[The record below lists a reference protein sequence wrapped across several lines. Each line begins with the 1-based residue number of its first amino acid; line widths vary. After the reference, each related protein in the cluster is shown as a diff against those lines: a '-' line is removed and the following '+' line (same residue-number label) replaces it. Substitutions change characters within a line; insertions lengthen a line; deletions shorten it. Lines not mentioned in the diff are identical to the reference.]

1 MTVQSAN
8 PADHLQLMAALSAA
22 GTAFVQA
29 TLVAVRGSAPQTIG
43 AKVIVTEQGL
53 LAGTIGGGKI
63 EARVIAQ
70 ARDWLSQPTAPQN
83 QFVTWHL
90 QDDVGMTC
98 GGEVSIFFERF
109 GNPAW
114 CVVVFG
120 AGHVAQA
127 LIPLLLTLETRVV
140 CVDQRQEWLEKL
152 PRHVRLQ
159 THCLAELGDFV
170 PQIPAQ
176 AFVLLMTQGHA
187 VDYPILSA
195 IMRRGRPPFLGM
207 IGSVGKAERVRRE
220 LRTEGF
226 SAEDIAHL
234 ISPLG
239 LPFGNNTPPEIA
251 ISMAAQLL
259 QFRDQMGLI
268 PQKSKRFRPR
278 LPDASR

>member
-1 MTVQSAN
+1 MTVMGPN
-8 PADHLQLMAALSAA
+8 EEDLLQLMAGLSAA

-43 AKVIVTEQGL
+43 AKVVVTEQGL
-53 LAGTIGGGKI
+53 MAGTIGGGKI

-70 ARDWLSQPTAPQN
+70 AREWLSEPTSPRN

-98 GGEVSIFFERF
+98 GGEVSIFFERL

-127 LIPLLLTLETRVV
+127 LIPLLLTLECRVV
-140 CVDQRQEWLEKL
+140 CVDQRQEWLDKL
-152 PRHVRLQ
+152 PSHGRLQ
-159 THCLAELGDFV
+159 TSCRAELNDFV
-170 PQIPAQ
+170 AQIPAH

-195 IMRRGRPPFLGM
+195 VMRQRRQPFLGM

-220 LRTEGF
+220 LRAEGF
-226 SAEDIAHL
+226 SAEDIAQL
-234 ISPLG
+234 VSPLG
-239 LPFGNNTPPEIA
+239 LPLGNNTPPEIA
-251 ISMAAQLL
+251 ISMVAQLL
-259 QFRDQMGLI
+259 QFRDQLALVSS
-268 PQKSKRFRPR
+268 KRKRFRPR
-278 LPDASR
+278 LPEATC